1 MTMPRG
7 NIAVTVAEMEA
18 LTVELR
24 ALSEGFDAVGDTQ
37 KDHLRTEPDL
47 QLQRWAA
54 SYADS
59 LRRIADQA
67 AGVAQAAK
75 EDVEPGPVDWLTRK
89 DWRRAYE
96 LAGLEPMV
104 GDAVRSMLDVLRPL
118 WSENLSVEAVA
129 QALKDRWAIDAPPPL
144 LRREQWRLSAYAAAD
159 TLGTQLEAAID
170 AADVT
175 DDVKEWWGREVR
187 FCRGRLAERR
197 KLAHP

>member
-24 ALSEGFDAVGDTQ
+24 ALSEGFQAVGDTQ
-37 KDHLRTEPDL
+37 KGHLCTEPDL
-47 QLQRWAA
+47 QLQRWAS

-59 LRRIADQA
+59 LRRLAEQA
-67 AGVAQAAK
+67 EGAVRTAK
-75 EDVEPGPVDWLTRK
+75 ESGDLGQVDWLTGR
-89 DWRRAYE
+89 DWRKAYE
-96 LAGLEPMV
+96 LAGVEPLV
-104 GDAVRSMLDVLRPL
+104 GEAVRGMLDVLRPL
-118 WSENLSVEAVA
+118 WSEGLDVEEVAVA
-129 QALKDRWAIDAPPPL
+129 IKDRWAIDAPPSL
-144 LRREQWRLSAYAAAD
+144 LRRERWRLSAYAAAD
-159 TLGTQLEAAID
+159 TLGVQLETAID

-197 KLAHP
+197 KLVHA